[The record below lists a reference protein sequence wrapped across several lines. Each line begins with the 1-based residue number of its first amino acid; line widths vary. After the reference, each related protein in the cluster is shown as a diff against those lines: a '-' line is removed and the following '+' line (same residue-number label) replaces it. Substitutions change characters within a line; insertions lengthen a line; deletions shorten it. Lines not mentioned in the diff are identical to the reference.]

1 MKKKSW
7 VNYKFSNVFRRTF
20 IILIIFSILPVLI
33 ANVIIYQKSISAIQ
47 KQVYNTN
54 INMLEKTSETVDLIL
69 KQIEQTAVQLGKEQ
83 SVVNYIINPNV
94 SFTARNSLII
104 SNLKNISVSYDYIS
118 SVYVYSAFN
127 NTVLRPNGKSYRLDN
142 LKDRE
147 WLNFYNKAHLGTGE
161 IGPRKVLEA
170 SGKQKYYLTLI
181 KNVPVNSSSKLGA
194 VVINVDEE
202 KLYQTVVGSD
212 IGVKGKFFVLNQKGL
227 IISHWDKN
235 RLYRNVC
242 GYSYIAPILAG
253 DKGYLIT
260 KIHGKRMLV
269 SYVTSAYNQ
278 WKYVFIVS
286 IGDWYRNS
294 KVVSTIIILITL
306 GYVLFGLCFAFLVSK
321 KIANPVK
328 KLVNMVLSSSK
339 GISVQATSE
348 IQNEYEF
355 LGNAYTDVIDRNKHM
370 ENIITN
376 IRPAIK
382 EKLFSN
388 LIMGRVE
395 NKSEIYEKLDFLG
408 INFSTTNFIIIAMQ
422 IDGYGKFHDNYNEK
436 ERTLYIHKLLNMAEK
451 IIACR
456 KEKGICVE
464 VASDK
469 LAAVINFAADI
480 NLIQAKENSLKIA
493 VRIKDAV
500 VKEFPFTV
508 TLGIGRLYKNI
519 TDINLSYQEAV
530 NALLYKLYQGKNK
543 IINFDDIEGRHEE
556 LYYYDSEREKLLIN
570 HLKVGQRGDVD
581 TLIDELFLEIMESKN
596 TSYKYMQ
603 QLFIRLISSI
613 IELII
618 NMGLT
623 VDEVFGQ
630 SYNLYDEFALNETIP
645 EIKTWFLEIC
655 HKVIYFMDKVN
666 SKKSHRNI
674 EKILEFINDNM
685 GRNISIN
692 DVASWIGF
700 SPAYVSRMFKENLG
714 RNYIYYLNW
723 SRIEKAKQLLKS
735 SRLSIKE
742 IGFKVGFNTIQNF
755 MRTFKKYEGITPG
768 QYRERV

>member
-1 MKKKSW
+1 
-7 VNYKFSNVFRRTF
+7 
-20 IILIIFSILPVLI
+20 LI
-33 ANVIIYQKSISAIQ
+33 
-47 KQVYNTN
+47 
-54 INMLEKTSETVDLIL
+54 
-69 KQIEQTAVQLGKEQ
+69 
-83 SVVNYIINPNV
+83 
-94 SFTARNSLII
+94 R
-104 SNLKNISVSYDYIS
+104 
-118 SVYVYSAFN
+118 
-127 NTVLRPNGKSYRLDN
+127 
-142 LKDRE
+142 
-147 WLNFYNKAHLGTGE
+147 
-161 IGPRKVLEA
+161 
-170 SGKQKYYLTLI
+170 
-181 KNVPVNSSSKLGA
+181 NVPINSSSKLGA
-194 VVINVDEE
+194 VVINVDEA
-202 KLYQTVVGSD
+202 KLYQTIVGSD
-212 IGVKGKFFVLNQKGL
+212 IGIKGKFFVLNKKGFIL
-227 IISHWDKN
+227 SHWDKN
-235 RLYRNVC
+235 RLYRNVS

-253 DKGYLIT
+253 DQGYLIT

-269 SYVTSAYNQ
+269 SYVTSSYNG

-286 IGDWYRNS
+286 MGDWHHDS
-294 KVVSTIIILITL
+294 KVVATIIILITL
-306 GYVLFGLCFAFLVSK
+306 GYVLFGLFFAFLVSK
-321 KIANPVK
+321 KISNPVK
-328 KLVNMVLSSSK
+328 KLVNMVLIYSK
-339 GISVQATSE
+339 GISNRATSE
-348 IQNEYEF
+348 IRNEYEF
-355 LGNAYTDVIDRNKHM
+355 LGDAYTDVIDRNKQM

-376 IRPAIK
+376 IRPTIK
-382 EKLFSN
+382 EKLFIN
-388 LIMGRVE
+388 LIMGRIE

-408 INFSTTNFIIIAMQ
+408 IDFSFTNFITIAMQ
-422 IDGYGKFHDNYNEK
+422 IDGYGKFHDHYNEK
-436 ERTLYIHKLLNMAEK
+436 ERTLYRHKLLNMVEN
-451 IIACR
+451 IIICR

-464 VASDK
+464 VTSDK
-469 LAAVINFAADI
+469 IAAVINFAADI

-493 VRIKDAV
+493 VDIKDAV

-543 IINFDDIEGRHEE
+543 IIDFDDIETQHEE

-570 HLKVGQRGDVD
+570 HLKVGQREEVD
-581 TLIDELFLEIMESKN
+581 TIIDELFLEIMENKN

-623 VDEVFGQ
+623 VDEVFGAN
-630 SYNLYDEFALNETIP
+630 YNLYDEFMLNETIP

-655 HKVIYFMDKVN
+655 HKVIYFLDKVN
-666 SKKSHRNI
+666 SKKSYRNI
-674 EKILEFINDNM
+674 EKMLEFINDNM

-714 RNYIYYLNW
+714 RNYIDYLNW

-735 SRLSIKE
+735 SRLPIKE

-768 QYRERV
+768 QYRDRI